1 MKKKKMHT
9 DTPPSNIRP
18 AERSLQANCQS
29 GKKTQSVLGLSLAHV
44 HQAARDLG
52 LNISKN

>member
-18 AERSLQANCQS
+18 AERSLQAICQS